1 MKVLLDTHILI
12 WWALDLPQLSARA
25 SEVLQAA
32 DTVHLSLASCWK
44 LVIKVIKGQ
53 LLLRI
58 EFHHLMHLHQL
69 PMHHLD
75 PFDRLL
81 VAQAQIE
88 KLPIVTADAQVRAY
102 DVEVIWR

>member
-1 MKVLLDTHILI
+1 
-12 WWALDLPQLSARA
+12 
-25 SEVLQAA
+25 
-32 DTVHLSLASCWK
+32 
-44 LVIKVIKGQ
+44 
-53 LLLRI
+53 
-58 EFHHLMHLHQL
+58 
-69 PMHHLD
+69 MHHLD